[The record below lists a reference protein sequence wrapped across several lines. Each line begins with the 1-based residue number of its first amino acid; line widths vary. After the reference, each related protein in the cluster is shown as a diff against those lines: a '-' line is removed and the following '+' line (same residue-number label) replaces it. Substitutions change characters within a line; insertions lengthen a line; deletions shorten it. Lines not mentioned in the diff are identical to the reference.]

1 MTVPVIRA
9 ATEADTHFI
18 HSSWFSSLWS
28 SWAKG
33 RISRA
38 VYEREQP
45 KRIKRLL
52 YASEVTVAYFPEVP
66 DEVLGW
72 ACIQGESLHFAYV
85 KGIYR
90 KMGIARGLVEGRAK
104 CYTQRVEAK
113 EGRALMS
120 ALSLEYNPYKIE
132 AP

>member
-1 MTVPVIRA
+1 VTTPTIRA
-9 ATEADTHFI
+9 ATEADTTFI

-28 SWAKG
+28 TWAKG

-45 KRIKRLL
+45 KRIRRLL
-52 YASEVTVAYFPEVP
+52 YASDVTVAFFPEVP

-72 ACIQGESLHFAYV
+72 ACIQGDCLHYTYV
-85 KGIYR
+85 KGVYR
-90 KMGIARGLVEGRAK
+90 KMGIARGLIEGTAK

-113 EGRALMS
+113 EGRALVA
-120 ALSLEYNPYKIE
+120 ALKLEFNPYKLE